1 MDICTTFYL
10 QNKSLLPKS
19 VQIKVYGV
27 CMAVCVSDLI
37 LECDE

>member
-10 QNKSLLPKS
+10 QNKSLIPKS
-19 VQIKVYGV
+19 VQIKVFG